1 MAPKIDK
8 KMILTGNT
16 EKIFFDS
23 RLSENTD
30 IKVPRDQKIIK
41 NRYKIGSKIDTNLNF
56 LQKSSKIA
64 QHGSK
69 MAARWSNI
77 APRWSNIAPRW
88 SNIAP
93 R

>member
-1 MAPKIDK
+1 
-8 KMILTGNT
+8 MILTGNT
-16 EKIFFDS
+16 EKSDFLI
-23 RLSENTD
+23 RLSENTK
-30 IKVPRDQKIIK
+30 IEVPRDPKIMK
-41 NRYKIGSKIDTNLNF
+41 NRYKIGLQIETKLNF
-56 LQKSSKIA
+56 FQKSSKIT

-88 SNIAP
+88 SNIVSRWPNIAP